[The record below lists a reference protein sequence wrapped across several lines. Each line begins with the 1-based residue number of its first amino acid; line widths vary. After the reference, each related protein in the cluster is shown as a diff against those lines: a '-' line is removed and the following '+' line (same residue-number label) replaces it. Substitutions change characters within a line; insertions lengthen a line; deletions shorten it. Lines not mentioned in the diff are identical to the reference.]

1 MTDTALSLSRKNPGG
16 LGAGPQSRS
25 VIARHPSVLIFI
37 ACLALFT
44 LGVTVLA
51 EGFGIGVIS
60 TSFVKTLGKTL
71 CLCLVALAMDLVWG
85 YTGILSLGHMAFF
98 GIGGYA
104 IGMWLMYARTEL
116 IVATSLA
123 QSPLPPTPQEI
134 SDGIASQIFGVVG
147 ASEFPPIWAVA
158 HSLPLQL
165 AAVVLVPGLIAL
177 VFGWLAFRSRVTGV
191 YLSIL
196 TQAMTLA
203 LSLYLFQN
211 DSGLRGNNGLSG
223 LQNLPGLSDVP
234 QSTVSMWFLWAS
246 AAALGL
252 GYGFCA
258 WIVSG
263 KFGSVLRAIRD
274 DEARARFLGYS
285 VEAYKLFIFTITAV
299 IAGIAGALYY
309 PQAGIINPAEI
320 APIASIYLAVWVA
333 IGGRGRLYGAVI
345 GAAFVS
351 LLSTWFT
358 GGQAPDIN
366 LGVYTIQWVDWWTI
380 LLGLSFVAV
389 TLFAPKGIG
398 GLVDLIEARTSP
410 NRHGADLGPDP
421 GALREK
427 EADT

>member
-1 MTDTALSLSRKNPGG
+1 M
-16 LGAGPQSRS
+16 
-25 VIARHPSVLIFI
+25 RHPSVLIFL
-37 ACLALFT
+37 ACLAIFT
-44 LGVTVLA
+44 VGVTILS

-60 TSFVKTLGKTL
+60 TSFIKTLGKTL

-85 YTGILSLGHMAFF
+85 YTGILSLGHFAFF
-98 GIGGYA
+98 GLGGYA
-104 IGMWLMYARTEL
+104 IGMWLMYERTRL
-116 IVATSLA
+116 IVVDSMANA
-123 QSPLPPTPQEI
+123 ALPPTPQEI
-134 SDGIASQIFGVVG
+134 SDGIATQIFGVVG
-147 ASEFPPIWAVA
+147 ASEFPPVWATA

-165 AAVVLVPGLIAL
+165 LAVVLLPGLLAL

-223 LQNLPGLSDVP
+223 LQNLPGVSAP
-234 QSTVSMWFLWAS
+234 QSVVSMWFLWGS
-246 AAALGL
+246 ALALGL
-252 GYGFCA
+252 GYVLCA
-258 WIVSG
+258 WVVSG
-263 KFGSVLRAIRD
+263 KFGSVIRGIRD
-274 DEARARFLGYS
+274 DEARVRFLGYS
-285 VEAYKLFIFTITAV
+285 VEGYKLFVFTLTAV

-351 LLSTWFT
+351 LVSTWFT

-366 LGVYTIQWVDWWTI
+366 LGFYTIHWVDWWLI
-380 LLGLSFVAV
+380 LLGLSFVLV
-389 TLFAPKGIG
+389 TLFFPKGIG
-398 GLVDLIEARTSP
+398 GIFDIIAERRTP
-410 NRHGADLGPDP
+410 ERHGADLGPDQ
-421 GALREK
+421 GSLREQ
-427 EADT
+427 EADE